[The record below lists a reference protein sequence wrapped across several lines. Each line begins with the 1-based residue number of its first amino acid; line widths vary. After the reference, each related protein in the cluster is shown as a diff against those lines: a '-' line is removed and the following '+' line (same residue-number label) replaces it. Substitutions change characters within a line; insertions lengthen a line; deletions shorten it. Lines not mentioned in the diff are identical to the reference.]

1 MVGIGISIFSVKSCT
16 RVGLIRNR
24 LNRRFFIV
32 YFIEKGGLM
41 TPKKGWVVPPVNG
54 LLEPVEIPT
63 QHPAREILGLL
74 GYIPKEKQRN
84 PKAKRVENHW
94 KPEDDLPPEVLA
106 AFKNRR

>member
-1 MVGIGISIFSVKSCT
+1 VVGIGISIFSVKSCT

-32 YFIEKGGLM
+32 DFIEKGGLM

-54 LLEPVEIPT
+54 LLAPQTPT
-63 QHPAREILGLL
+63 QYPESEGLGLL